1 MIMNNENK
9 ILSRN
14 RKRRIGRQNKLNDD
28 IKLLLKKSNLKRKEK

>member
-28 IKLLLKKSNLKRKEK
+28 IKLLLKKIKSEEKKK